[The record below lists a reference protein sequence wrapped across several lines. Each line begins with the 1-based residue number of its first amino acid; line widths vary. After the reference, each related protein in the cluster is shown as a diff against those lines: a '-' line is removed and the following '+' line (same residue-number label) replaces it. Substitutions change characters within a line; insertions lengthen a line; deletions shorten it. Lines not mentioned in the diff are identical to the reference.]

1 MDDPSFEV
9 AFVNAQ
15 QQNVFI
21 AKTPTEGTGRFEQ
34 GETVTFTV
42 SFENALAPGSY
53 ALSTLIARRGGGAME
68 IDRYEGIFSIMVT
81 GARAAGGLVDLP
93 HELHIERAGL
103 PSPEEA

>member
-1 MDDPSFEV
+1 
-9 AFVNAQ
+9 
-15 QQNVFI
+15 VFI

-93 HELHIERAGL
+93 HELEIDRGGV
-103 PSPEEA
+103 PSREEA